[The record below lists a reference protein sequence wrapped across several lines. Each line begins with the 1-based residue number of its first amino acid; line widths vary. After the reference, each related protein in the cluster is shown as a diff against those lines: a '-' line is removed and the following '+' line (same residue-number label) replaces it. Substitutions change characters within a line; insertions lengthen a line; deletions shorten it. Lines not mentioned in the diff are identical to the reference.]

1 MNCLSPFYDQ
11 ESCILE
17 KYGSML
23 ARKSLIFLKKCER
36 NWVWSLQL

>member
-17 KYGSML
+17 KYGSIF
-23 ARKSLIFLKKCER
+23 ARKELIFFRKNVKK
-36 NWVWSLQL
+36 